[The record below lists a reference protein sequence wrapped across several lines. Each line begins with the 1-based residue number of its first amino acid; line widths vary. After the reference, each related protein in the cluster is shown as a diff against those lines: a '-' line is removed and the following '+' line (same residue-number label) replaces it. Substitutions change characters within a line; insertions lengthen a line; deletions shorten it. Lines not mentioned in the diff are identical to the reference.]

1 MDIEIPD
8 KLYFKIGEVSRITGV
23 KPHVLRYWESEFG
36 AFSPNKSR
44 SRQRLYQRKDIEL
57 ILRLKR
63 LLHQEGYTISGAR
76 RKLREKDASVIAEP
90 QSVPGTENIP
100 VTEPHDLLSE
110 VRRDLMNLRDLLRRE
125 PPAGD
130 DSPRQIDH

>member
-57 ILRLKR
+57 VLRLKR
-63 LLHQEGYTISGAR
+63 LLYQEGYTISGAR
-76 RKLREKDASVIAEP
+76 RKLREKEAPPAPESGSGTGFE
-90 QSVPGTENIP
+90 SVPDNEQI
-100 VTEPHDLLSE
+100 DLLSE
-110 VRRDLMNLRDLLRRE
+110 IRQDLRNLRDQLRRE
-125 PPAGD
+125 PSVGD
-130 DSPRQIDH
+130 DSPRHNDR